1 MNFFINRKCAGVY
14 KNERFYSII
23 TYSGQGLWR
32 SDFRAKE
39 HVLLAD
45 ASDQALGHAIWDAL
59 SQSRIVQPK
68 DDPELWDNDLAKQRV
83 QVWNKQRMQRFGYK
97 TRGAMFRHM
106 KICNIS
112 LRDGMIQIRPSK
124 RERGGNLYTGESFEE
139 SDYVYIPE
147 TSTEAEIGAGLR
159 LALSRCIPR
168 DIE

>member
-1 MNFFINRKCAGVY
+1 MNTEKTACVY
-14 KNERFYSII
+14 KNERFYSIQ
-23 TYSGQGLWR
+23 TYSGYGLMCG
-32 SDFRAKE
+32 DFRAKE

-83 QVWNKQRMQRFGYK
+83 QVWNKQMMQRFGYK
-97 TRGAMFRHM
+97 TRGAMFRHL
-106 KICNIS
+106 KNCGIS

-124 RERGGNLYTGESFEE
+124 RERSGNLYSGTGLGGA
-139 SDYVYIPE
+139 DYVYIPE
-147 TSTEAEIGAGLR
+147 TSTEAEIGASLR